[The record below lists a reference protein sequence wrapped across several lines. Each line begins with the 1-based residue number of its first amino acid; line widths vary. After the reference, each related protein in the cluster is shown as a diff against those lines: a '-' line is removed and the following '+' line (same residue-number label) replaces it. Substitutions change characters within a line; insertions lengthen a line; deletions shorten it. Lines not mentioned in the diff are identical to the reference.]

1 MWRNTYKRNK
11 SYHDDASG
19 YTHEKN
25 LVAQYSDNNY
35 LDLNR
40 SHLWSYLGKK
50 DGWRDTSY
58 LGQWDVGP
66 YPASAT
72 HEGHRFVNVGST
84 RYSKTMTGLSINTK
98 LNSLSRVMHKL
109 ATLTVMRH
117 LLLWPKWHCYDTH
130 PNKGVAP
137 PSNGC

>member
-1 MWRNTYKRNK
+1 MWEFQ
-11 SYHDDASG
+11 SWASAIHQLII
-19 YTHEKN
+19 HEKN
-25 LVAQYSDNNY
+25 PVAQYSYNNY
-35 LDLNR
+35 LELNW
-40 SHLWSYLGKK
+40 SHLWSHLGNK
-50 DGWRDTSY
+50 DGWRDTSC
-58 LGQWDVGP
+58 LWQWDVGP
-66 YPASAT
+66 CLASTT
-72 HEGHRFVNVGST
+72 HEGHQFVNVGST